1 MTNNTIQGYSLAS
14 YGDMIVDNRIEP
26 YVQALQAAVQPGS
39 VVLDIG
45 TGTGFFAV
53 IACQFGAQRVYAI
66 EPDDAII
73 VARQVAIDNGYA
85 DKIEFIQAIST
96 QVNLPE
102 KADVIISD
110 LRGVIP
116 LFQHHISSIADARSR
131 FLAPGS
137 IQIPQRDTLWL
148 TLVSD
153 TVGYT
158 KKYQSPW
165 QDQPY
170 GCNLTAN
177 HKFVTNNW
185 AKKRLQP
192 EQLLVEPQ
200 VWTTLDYTTIT
211 EPNVKNTL
219 TWSITESSTIHGLGL
234 WFDTVLAEGIGFS
247 NAPDQPP
254 YIYSNAF
261 FPLSHPVE
269 VVPGDRV
276 TVTLHAKLIGD
287 DYIWSWQTQVT
298 TNNIPTQVKANFQQS
313 TLLGMPLSPPSLKK
327 CADTYIPHLSASAKI
342 DHLILNLMAENKPLG
357 DIAQHLAQQFPQRFL
372 TWPQALSYVG
382 EISQRYCE

>member
-1 MTNNTIQGYSLAS
+1 MTNTAQGYSLSS

-53 IACQFGAQRVYAI
+53 LACQFGAKRVYAI

-116 LFQHHISSIADARSR
+116 LFQHHISAIADARSR
-131 FLAPGS
+131 FLAPGG

-153 TVGYT
+153 AVGYT

-165 QDQPY
+165 QDHPY

-192 EQLLVEPQ
+192 EQLLVAPQ

-211 EPNVKNTL
+211 APNVKNTL

-234 WFDTVLAEGIGFS
+234 WFDTVLAAGIGFS

-254 YIYSNAF
+254 CIYSNVF

-276 TVTLHAKLIGD
+276 TVTLQAKLVGD
-287 DYIWSWQTQVT
+287 DYIWSWYTKIT
-298 TNNIPTQVKANFQQS
+298 TDHTPTPVKASFQQS
-313 TLLGMPLSPPSLKK
+313 TFLGMPLSPPAFQKL
-327 CADTYIPHLSASAKI
+327 ADTYIPHLSASAKI
-342 DHLILNLMAENKPLG
+342 DHLILNLMAANKPLG
-357 DIAQHLAQQFPQRFL
+357 DIAQQLAQQFPQRFL

-382 EISQRYCE
+382 EMSQRYCE